1 MEEQNNNFFNKG
13 AWKAIAIAAV
23 LVIGGEIF
31 LAWQYNRL
39 AGKKIPGLERQLAEQ
54 QETNE
59 RRAAENVLHAFLAA
73 RVAGNEQRA
82 LRHLTEES
90 ALQWEK
96 KEFKLVDGYIDY
108 EIKKIT
114 KQEVENEDEQK
125 ETVFR
130 ARVILHSQNAA
141 ASITEILTLKK
152 VDGTY
157 YIHLVELPG

>member
-1 MEEQNNNFFNKG
+1 MEENNNFFNKG
-13 AWKAIAIAAV
+13 AWKAIVIAAI

-54 QETNE
+54 QETSE
-59 RRAAENVLHAFLAA
+59 RRAAENVLHSFLAA
-73 RVAGNEQRA
+73 RVAGSEQRA

-108 EIKKIT
+108 EIKKIE
-114 KQEVENEDEQK
+114 KQEIENAEKQK
-125 ETVFR
+125 ETIFR
-130 ARVILHSQNAA
+130 AQALLYQQAVVIPQ
-141 ASITEILTLKK
+141 TEILTLKK
-152 VDGTY
+152 VAGTY
-157 YIHLVELPG
+157 YVHFVELPG